1 MKNTN
6 VNNKASILVLI
17 VIQNLLGSSRFG
29 TCLMQ
34 AVLFCSKALN
44 NGQYN
49 EEQCFSQCYTG
60 GILSSIG
67 AAKALDFCIQ
77 ITGE

>member
-6 VNNKASILVLI
+6 VNNKASILILI
-17 VIQNLLGSSRFG
+17 AIQNLFGSSRFG

-49 EEQCFSQCYTG
+49 EEQCFAQCHTD
-60 GILSSIG
+60 GILASIG
-67 AAKALDFCIQ
+67 ATKALDFCIQ